1 MKKAVFEDFD
11 GYDDIIREI
20 EYSRKFGV
28 DYTQERSM
36 PERFINRLHPSRLK
50 LRLDHIIEETAS
62 AKTFRLIPEENDL
75 PPFLAGQYISL
86 TVQTGGILTSRPY
99 SISSPPNQAGFWD
112 ITVRRVPSGLVSNY
126 LLDHVKKGEI
136 FHSSGPCGNFYHN
149 PLFHDKKMVLIA
161 GGAGITPFMSMIRE
175 IAECGLDRHVHLFF
189 GNGSLEEALF
199 HDELTSLSARSETI
213 EYIPVIDPSNKNR
226 VPADYPGTVGLI
238 TGKLIKEKLGDLS
251 GKTFYLCGPQGLYD
265 FCIPELKRL
274 NIPGRKIRRE
284 VYGAPAKVSACP
296 GWPRE
301 IRGDQSF
308 SIKVKGRGTI
318 SGPAGEPLIKS
329 FEKAGL
335 TLKALCRSG
344 ECSMCRVRVVSGRVF
359 QPKGVPVRKSD
370 AQFGYVHACVSYP
383 LGDLEIEI

>member
-11 GYDDIIREI
+11 GYDDIIGEI

-36 PERFINRLHPSRLK
+36 PERFINRLHPPR
-50 LRLDHIIEETAS
+50 LRLRLGEIIEETAS
-62 AKTFRLIPEENDL
+62 AKTFRLVSEENEL

-86 TVQTGGILTSRPY
+86 LVETGGILTNRPY

-112 ITVRRVPSGLVSNY
+112 ITVRRVPSGLVSNF

-136 FHSSGPCGNFYHN
+136 LHSSGPCGNFYHN
-149 PLFHDKKMVLIA
+149 PLFHDKSIVLIA

-189 GNGSLEEALF
+189 GSKTLEEALF
-199 HDELTSLSARSETI
+199 HHELTSLSARFENI
-213 EYIPVIDPSNKNR
+213 QYLPVIEKPSE
-226 VPADYPGTVGLI
+226 DYPGTVGLI
-238 TGKLIKEKLGDLS
+238 TGKLIQEKLGDLS

-265 FCIPELKRL
+265 FCIPELEEL
-274 NIPGRKIRRE
+274 GIPGRKIRKE
-284 VYGAPAKVSACP
+284 VYGAPLEVSACP

-301 IRGDQSF
+301 IHANQAF
-308 SIKVKGRGTI
+308 SIAVKEKGTI
-318 SGPAGEPLIKS
+318 SARAGEPVIKS
-329 FEKAGL
+329 LEKAGL

-370 AQFGYVHACVSYP
+370 TQFGYVHACVSYP